1 VHAPFLAP
9 ATRVLLDVRGFGAL
23 LARLQQHGYSLIG
36 PRVVGPAISYQPIAS
51 IEDLPRGW
59 TSRQAAGRYRL
70 EPREDDAMFG
80 YGPGVESLKRYLC
93 PPVETLWKATRESG
107 RLRFEPNGHAPAPAL
122 AFIGVRACELEA
134 VARLDKVFLQG
145 PFVDP
150 AYEARRSAM
159 FLLAVH
165 CSHPGDT
172 CFCASMGT
180 GPRAT
185 SLFDMAFTELPG
197 GRFVVEV
204 GSARGAEA
212 LGDINWAD
220 APADAVHDAEH
231 AVEAAAARMGRQVDT
246 TGLPEALADAM
257 EHPEWDDVA
266 RRCLACANCALV
278 CPTCF
283 CHTVEDRTDLKGQQI
298 ERQRRWDT
306 CFTAE
311 FSYIHGGSIRPSVRA
326 RYRQWLTHKFS
337 SWQTQFGTL
346 GCVGCGRCITWCPVG
361 IDVTEE
367 LRRLRG

>member
-1 VHAPFLAP
+1 M
-9 ATRVLLDVRGFGAL
+9 RGFGAL
-23 LARLQQHGYSLIG
+23 LAGLQQRGYSLVG
-36 PRVVGPAISYQPIAS
+36 PRVSGPAISYQPITS
-51 IEDLPRGW
+51 LDDLPRGW
-59 TSRQAAGRYRL
+59 TAAQAAGRYRL
-70 EPREDDAMFG
+70 EPRDDEAMFG
-80 YGPGVESLKRYLC
+80 YGPGVESLKRYLH
-93 PPVETLWKATRESG
+93 PPLETLWKATRERG
-107 RLRFEPNGHAPAPAL
+107 RVQFEPNGHAPAPSL

-150 AYEARRSAM
+150 AYQARRAAM
-159 FLLAVH
+159 FFLAGH

-185 SLFDMAFTELPG
+185 ALFDLAFTELPG
-197 GRFVVEV
+197 GRFVVEI
-204 GSARGAEA
+204 GSGLGADSLA
-212 LGDINWAD
+212 TVDWAD
-220 APADAVHDAEH
+220 APAAVVQEAQD

-246 TGLPEALADAM
+246 AGVASALAAAM
-257 EHPEWDDVA
+257 DHPHWDDVA
-266 RRCLACANCALV
+266 RRCLACANCTLV

-283 CHTVEDRTDLKGQQI
+283 CHTVEDRTDLKGQHL
-298 ERQRRWDT
+298 ERQRRWDS

-337 SWQTQFGTL
+337 SWQAQFGTL

-361 IDVTEE
+361 IDITEE